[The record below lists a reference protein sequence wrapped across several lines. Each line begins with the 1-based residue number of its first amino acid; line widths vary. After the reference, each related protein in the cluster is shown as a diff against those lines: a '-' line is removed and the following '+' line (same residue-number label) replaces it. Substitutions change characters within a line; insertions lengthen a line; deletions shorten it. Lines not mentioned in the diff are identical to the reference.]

1 MWKLGDGIGGKEKR
15 VGSVNIYLECVQLV
29 KEKEPTAN
37 GATIAVA
44 NLGVNGKKANCYA
57 EFNMTGSNGSAS
69 YKSIIFK

>member
-1 MWKLGDGIGGKEKR
+1 MWKVGDGTGGKEKG
-15 VGSVNIYLECVQLV
+15 VGSAKTYLECIQLV
-29 KEKEPTAN
+29 REKEPTAN

-44 NLGVNGKKANCYA
+44 NLGVHKKKAACYA

>member
-1 MWKLGDGIGGKEKR
+1 M
-15 VGSVNIYLECVQLV
+15 VGEVKNYLECIKLV

-37 GATIAVA
+37 GATIYVT
-44 NLGVNGKKANCYA
+44 NLGVHKKKAPCYA